1 VKVKRANST
10 TRKKLVQQYYSRRA
24 RDYDWQKARTWKN
37 EAGFGTAVLN
47 EIIGAALWTETG
59 LGLEV
64 GIGSGRVSLP
74 LVKETKLRVV
84 GLDLSKEMLR
94 LVKRKICHSEARV
107 DLLLGD
113 AEHLPFR
120 SESFNLLLCISTLHY
135 FDSPHDSLR
144 EFSRVLKT
152 SGVFIH
158 GDVTTHEMDTEEFMN
173 RLEKMLSPAHGRYHR
188 ASEMKKLLEELRFQ
202 LTKTKTIPYRKRYA
216 SLVEDKGR
224 YFHVKPCRVSKFIG
238 KATKKQKAVYEMNKD
253 EMTLFYSIICGT
265 KTKRAER
272 KRSKIIDEM
281 FVV

>member
-1 VKVKRANST
+1 VKVKRANSN
-10 TRKKLVQQYYSRRA
+10 TRKKIVQQYYSRRA

-47 EIIGAALWTETG
+47 EIVGATLWTETG

-74 LVKETKLRVV
+74 LVKETKLSIV
-84 GLDLSKEMLR
+84 GLDLSKQMLR
-94 LVKRKICHSEARV
+94 LVKRKICRFKARV
-107 DLLLGD
+107 DLILGD

-120 SESFNLLLCISTLHY
+120 NESFNLLLCVSTLHY
-135 FDSPHDSLR
+135 FDSLHESLM

-152 SGVFIH
+152 SGVFIY
-158 GDVTTHEMDTEEFMN
+158 GDVVMHEKDTEEFMN
-173 RLEKMLSPAHGRYHR
+173 KLEKTLSPAHGRYHKP
-188 ASEMKKLLEELRFQ
+188 SKMKKLLEEHGFQ

-216 SLVEDKGR
+216 SLVEDKGK

-238 KATKKQKAVYEMNKD
+238 KATNEQKALYEMSKD

-265 KTKRAER
+265 KIERAER
-272 KRSKIIDEM
+272 KRCE
-281 FVV
+281 